1 MPYCLV
7 DSVDVYSNL
16 THLEEIMTM
25 NYIYAATVA
34 DVEPGNM
41 RAVSVGGKKLLLAN
55 VGGQIFALQRS
66 CPHMGADLS
75 RGKLVGSTV
84 VCPLHK
90 AAFDLAT
97 GEALDKAKLLLLKF
111 PTKNAATYKVKVE
124 NDSIFVEI

>member
-1 MPYCLV
+1 MLYCLV
-7 DSVDVYSNL
+7 DGVDVYSNL

-41 RAVSVGGKKLLLAN
+41 KAVSVEGKELLLAN

-75 RGKLVGSTV
+75 RGKIVGSTV

-97 GEALDKAKLLLLKF
+97 GEALDKAKLMFLKF
-111 PTKNAATYKVKVE
+111 PTKDAETYRVKVE
-124 NDSIFVEI
+124 NGSIFVEI